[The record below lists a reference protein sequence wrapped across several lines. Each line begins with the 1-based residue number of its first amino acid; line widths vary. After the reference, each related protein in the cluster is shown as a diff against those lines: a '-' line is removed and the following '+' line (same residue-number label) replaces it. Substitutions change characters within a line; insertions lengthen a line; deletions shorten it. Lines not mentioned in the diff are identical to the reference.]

1 MMEREGIIIYKC
13 TSHPSNIKNW
23 TPYKFVVDPPQVTL
37 TRLVQGLQKY
47 FRCQINSK
55 KSIFNATYYLRA
67 FMLDV

>member
-37 TRLVQGLQKY
+37 TRLVQGLQNY
-47 FRCQINSK
+47 FQCYILSQGFHVGCMSGTPVFDD
-55 KSIFNATYYLRA
+55 SL
-67 FMLDV
+67 